1 MERRV
6 SVLREVSSSGLLYL
20 LPQAVVEGLGIN
32 PLPSVTEKINLD
44 NSRTKLVL
52 KESADRRRTA

>member
-6 SVLREVSSSGLLYL
+6 SVLREVSSSGLLCL

-32 PLPSVTEKINLD
+32 PLPAVTEKINLD
-44 NSRTKLVL
+44 NNRTKLVL